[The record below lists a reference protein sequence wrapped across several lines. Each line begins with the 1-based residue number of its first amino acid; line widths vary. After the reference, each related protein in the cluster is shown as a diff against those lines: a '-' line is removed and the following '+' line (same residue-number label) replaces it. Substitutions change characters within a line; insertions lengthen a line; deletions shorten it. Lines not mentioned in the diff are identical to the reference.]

1 MLEKEQQKKEELKL
15 KYTEYCHIC
24 KCQFTCL
31 NEDDFMKHMKSAKHN
46 KNIELQKLTK
56 LKEDTPDMPEIEKPK
71 IDLSKF
77 NIRQLQNICSKSL
90 DENGTYRI
98 NNYTRLSKKELLEKM
113 NENYDFLVLT

>member
-1 MLEKEQQKKEELKL
+1 
-15 KYTEYCHIC
+15 
-24 KCQFTCL
+24 
-31 NEDDFMKHMKSAKHN
+31 MKSAKHN
-46 KNIELQKLTK
+46 KNIELQKLKK
-56 LKEDTPDMPEIEKPK
+56 LEEDTPETEKPK